1 MNFLRHRKKGAD
13 QRVMNI
19 LVAGGGLVGETLTQL
34 LAAGEYNV
42 TLIDTDTAMLEELKS
57 RYDLMTLQG
66 NCASMATLRE
76 AGVEQADLLIATTG
90 SDELNLLCCTT
101 ARALNKNIHTI
112 ARIRNPEYT
121 EQAYSMRDA
130 FGLSLVFNPELQA
143 AVEIDRLLKYPAFLK
158 RDSFAKGRVEIVE
171 LKIDTNSPL
180 CNVSMIDMYKIVKC
194 RVLVCT
200 ILRGEEVITPTGQT
214 VLMKDDRIFV
224 TASTS
229 DLSALLKNLGIS
241 THRMKH
247 VFLAGGGRISYY
259 LAGRLL
265 KDHVDVRIVEKDPE
279 RCRQLS
285 ALLPGAEIIHGDVAE
300 LETLEEERFGS
311 FDALVSLTDL
321 DELNMIMSLYGTNR
335 KIPRVIT
342 KLGNAENTNVINSLP
357 IGSVVCPR
365 KLCCNTVV
373 RYIRAV
379 QNQTGAAT
387 TIHTIADGHAE
398 AIEFPVDDTTLHC
411 GEALK
416 DIKLKPHILIVCI
429 SRGLDTEIPGG
440 MSSFKP
446 GDSVVIVSSNE
457 TPILQLNDIFD

>member
-171 LKIDTNSPL
+171 LKIGTNSPL

-285 ALLPGAEIIHGDVAE
+285 ALLPDAEIIHGDVAE

>member
-171 LKIDTNSPL
+171 LKIDKDSPL

-321 DELNMIMSLYGTNR
+321 DELNMIMSLYGTNC